1 MLAVLYNL
9 FVFTF
14 LHYTHVVN
22 RQPLSVR
29 DYGDIM
35 CNNIRGN
42 SRKMWWYV
50 VCHAPDTR
58 WSIARPGNKKKKGK
72 MAEDSF

>member
-22 RQPLSVR
+22 RQPLSVC

-35 CNNIRGN
+35 CNNMRGN
-42 SRKMWWYV
+42 YRKM
-50 VCHAPDTR
+50 
-58 WSIARPGNKKKKGK
+58 
-72 MAEDSF
+72 